1 MGRGSLEASK
11 MTRRMP
17 PRRATSRLLSRVG
30 MAVLLVGVLPWGT
43 REGNGLLLAQ
53 VHQGTTGYTPHR
65 VYDTRAKR
73 FVDLEAML
81 LDLSRMD
88 LVLVGE
94 QHDDPASHRLERAI
108 LEGLARR
115 RGHLV
120 VSLEMFERDVQ
131 SQLDDYLAGRLSEE
145 SFLAV
150 ARPWP
155 NYQSDYR
162 PLVELAKAHQWPVLA
177 SNIPRKYASRVS
189 REGTG
194 FLAGLSSEERGLI
207 ARESSCPM
215 DGYFQRFVEAMSSH
229 PSGNTQAKPAK
240 AETDSGD
247 KAKKSDP
254 DPRQQSLMERFYIA
268 QCLKD
273 ETMAESIVSRFA
285 TTSEPSESR
294 REPLIVHFNGAFHS
308 DFRLGTADRVERRA
322 PRRQVK
328 VVSLLPVADLD
339 QLDPKPERKRADY
352 LIYTMRPRTKA
363 DTP

>member
-1 MGRGSLEASK
+1 M
-11 MTRRMP
+11 
-17 PRRATSRLLSRVG
+17 
-30 MAVLLVGVLPWGT
+30 VLLVVGLLPWGAV
-43 REGNGLLLAQ
+43 EGNGLLLAQ

-73 FVDLEAML
+73 FVDLETML
-81 LDLSRMD
+81 LDLSRTN
-88 LVLVGE
+88 LVMVGE
-94 QHDDPASHRLERAI
+94 QHDDPSSHRLERAI

-115 RGHLV
+115 RGQLV

-131 SQLDDYLAGRLSEE
+131 SQLNDYLAGRLSEE
-145 SFLAV
+145 SFLAA

-177 SNIPRKYASRVS
+177 SNIPRKYASRIS

-194 FLAGLSSEERGLI
+194 FLATLPAEERALI

-215 DGYFQRFVEAMSSH
+215 DGYFERFVEAMSSH
-229 PSGNTQAKPAK
+229 PSGNTQGQTAQAG
-240 AETDSGD
+240 ANSGD
-247 KAKKSDP
+247 KTRKSPP
-254 DPRQQSLMERFYIA
+254 DPRQQSLMERFYLA

-273 ETMAESIVSRFA
+273 ETMAESIASRFA
-285 TTSEPSESR
+285 AASPSPESQ

-322 PRRQVK
+322 PRQQMK
-328 VVSLLPVADLD
+328 VVTLLPVTDLD

-352 LIYTMRPRTKA
+352 LVYTMRPRTKA
-363 DTP
+363 GTP